1 MKLLNTISTTN
12 TRQFWIGLMGL
23 VALLAIGVA
32 AGLTRELYLDLQPH
46 ATAPAI
52 TVGVPAPLDLY
63 ERHKPANMGV
73 STPMDV
79 HERHLTATR
88 GVAATSDLYERH
100 LPASATIRAP
110 LDAHERHTLGV
121 GVSMPAPLDLH
132 ERHRESPAVGMGI
145 SEVLDR
151 QEWH

>member
-32 AGLTRELYLDLQPH
+32 AGLTRELYFDLQPQS
-46 ATAPAI
+46 TAPAI
-52 TVGVPAPLDLY
+52 SAGVPAPLDLY
-63 ERHKPANMGV
+63 ERHKPANTGV
-73 STPMDV
+73 STPLDAY
-79 HERHLTATR
+79 ERYLAATR
-88 GVAATSDLYERH
+88 GVAAPLDLYERH

-132 ERHRESPAVGMGI
+132 ERR
-145 SEVLDR
+145 R
-151 QEWH
+151 